1 MHTQMCTPSFIQIIK
16 FSGNMCPMHTHTQPH
31 ACALRHTNTYPTT
44 YSLSVHPLH
53 NTVSHNFAKARARA
67 CTPLTCLLY
76 ANASGG
82 RPFRCVPN

>member
-44 YSLSVHPLH
+44 YTHCTIQCRITLQRREL
-53 NTVSHNFAKARARA
+53 ARAH
-67 CTPLTCLLY
+67 L
-76 ANASGG
+76 
-82 RPFRCVPN
+82 